1 MPVQT
6 TYRRAGDRSAHGRHV
21 GAAEQA
27 VYADLARPL
36 GGAGGVGG
44 RQADDFQIARCTRRL
59 DPAVELV
66 EHRGANADILEA
78 DMADTEIGDLIEDAE
93 AVLDRQVVLRQHEDE
108 IHGDPVDQ
116 VARRP
121 LVSIFAPRRSPVTRP
136 RAGTAMP
143 DPRGASATVA
153 VSSCRSLAHDMGSQ
167 REI

>member
-1 MPVQT
+1 
-6 TYRRAGDRSAHGRHV
+6 
-21 GAAEQA
+21 
-27 VYADLARPL
+27 
-36 GGAGGVGG
+36 
-44 RQADDFQIARCTRRL
+44 
-59 DPAVELV
+59 
-66 EHRGANADILEA
+66 
-78 DMADTEIGDLIEDAE
+78 MADTEIGDLIEDAE

-121 LVSIFAPRRSPVTRP
+121 LVSIFAPRRSPVTQP